1 MAFKFSLA
9 TVLQVRKIRE
19 EREERMLQQIQ
30 FEISQA
36 TNVLAQVDEALD
48 RSNGKRRDVVFQN
61 QEGRDVHGS
70 YGELAA
76 LKQNRSEIVTHLEKL
91 NDLRLRQIKVLQGA
105 QSDREMLTDMRDNQ
119 QDAYRAATS
128 KREQKALDDNF
139 GARLGRG

>member
-30 FEISQA
+30 FEINQA
-36 TNVLAQVDEALD
+36 LAVLAQVDTALE
-48 RSNGKRRDVVFQN
+48 RSNLNRREVVFQN

-76 LKQNRSEIVTHLEKL
+76 LKQNRSEIQTHLEKL
-91 NDLRLRQIKVLQGA
+91 NELRLRQLKMVEA
-105 QSDREMLTDMRDNQ
+105 ARADREMLTDMQDNQ
-119 QDAYRAATS
+119 LDAYRMGIT

-139 GARLGRG
+139 GARFGRS